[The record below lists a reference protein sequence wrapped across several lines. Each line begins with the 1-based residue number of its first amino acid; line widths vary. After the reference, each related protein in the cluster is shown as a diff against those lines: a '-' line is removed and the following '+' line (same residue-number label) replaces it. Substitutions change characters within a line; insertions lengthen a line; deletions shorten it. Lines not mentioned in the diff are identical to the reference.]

1 MLVVVAATLWGTTGT
16 AAFWLGSDASP
27 LAIGAATMGLG
38 GVVLALSG
46 GTLTVKV
53 LADRAGRLWL
63 VLGALGV
70 VVYPL
75 TFYTGMALTGI
86 AIGNVIALGLG
97 PITVAVLEWLVDRSR
112 PSLRWWMVSGCAL
125 VGIALMASSE
135 VQLGDNRPSNVPLGV
150 VLAVVAGLSYGLFTY
165 AFGRLIARGH
175 NPRGVIGAVFGSAS
189 PVLLIV
195 MALTGVGLVSSATQ
209 LSLVAYLVLG
219 PMVLAYLAFSRAL
232 VTLRSSTVATTALV
246 EPLVAALLALVVVG
260 EQLGGVA
267 IAGGLIV
274 VVALVLL
281 AAGGGERAQPRS
293 AYS

>member
-53 LADRAGRLWL
+53 LGDRAGRLWL

-195 MALTGVGLVSSATQ
+195 MALTGVGLVSSVTQ

-281 AAGGGERAQPRS
+281 AARGGERAQPRS

>member
-53 LADRAGRLWL
+53 LGDRAGRLWL

-112 PSLRWWMVSGCAL
+112 PPLRWWMVSGCAL

-135 VQLGDNRPSNVPLGV
+135 VQLGGNRPSNVPLGV

-195 MALTGVGLVSSATQ
+195 MALTGVGLVSSVTQ